1 MDALGYISAEEVRQ
15 ALRQIYR
22 SDAESNLQNAILESL
37 SDELRPVDEKGR
49 WKPSPL
55 LVLTVVLLCTLIGA
69 EVQLINLR
77 WIACGTLNADDAG
90 CLFSGRKIARA

>member
-1 MDALGYISAEEVRQ
+1 MDALSYISPEEVRQ

-22 SDAESNLQNAILESL
+22 SDIESNLQNALRESL

-55 LVLTVVLLCTLIGA
+55 LVLTVVLLCALAGVFIYFSIG
-69 EVQLINLR
+69 
-77 WIACGTLNADDAG
+77 
-90 CLFSGRKIARA
+90 GR

>member
-1 MDALGYISAEEVRQ
+1 MDAQGYISVEEVRQ

-22 SDAESNLQNAILESL
+22 SDAESNLQNALRESL

-55 LVLTVVLLCTLIGA
+55 LVLTVVLLCALLGIF
-69 EVQLINLR
+69 IY
-77 WIACGTLNADDAG
+77 
-90 CLFSGRKIARA
+90 FSVGGR

>member
-1 MDALGYISAEEVRQ
+1 MDSLSYISAEEVRQ

-22 SDAESNLQNAILESL
+22 SDAESNLQNALLESL

-55 LVLTVVLLCTLIGA
+55 LVLTVVLLCALLGIS
-69 EVQLINLR
+69 IY
-77 WIACGTLNADDAG
+77 
-90 CLFSGRKIARA
+90 FSVGGR

>member
-22 SDAESNLQNAILESL
+22 SDAESNLQNALLESL
-37 SDELRPVDEKGR
+37 SNELKPVDEKGR

-55 LVLTVVLLCTLIGA
+55 LVLTVVLLCALVGVFVYFSIG
-69 EVQLINLR
+69 
-77 WIACGTLNADDAG
+77 
-90 CLFSGRKIARA
+90 GRG

>member
-1 MDALGYISAEEVRQ
+1 MDALSYISAEEVRQ

-22 SDAESNLQNAILESL
+22 SDTESNLQSAFLESL

-55 LVLTVVLLCTLIGA
+55 LVLMVVLLCAL
-69 EVQLINLR
+69 
-77 WIACGTLNADDAG
+77 AG
-90 CLFSGRKIARA
+90 VFIYFSVGGRG

>member
-1 MDALGYISAEEVRQ
+1 MDALGYISAEDVRE

-22 SDAESNLQNAILESL
+22 SDAESNLQNALLESL

-55 LVLTVVLLCTLIGA
+55 LVLTVILLCALVSVFIYFSIG
-69 EVQLINLR
+69 
-77 WIACGTLNADDAG
+77 
-90 CLFSGRKIARA
+90 GR